1 MNENEYEWISVSSL
15 AVQLNVT
22 SQTIYNRIK
31 RGDYPVK
38 EFKRGGMNGVLVGV
52 KKQETT

>member
-31 RGDYPVK
+31 RGDYQVK
-38 EFKRGGMNGVLVGV
+38 EFKRGDMRGVLVGV
-52 KKQETT
+52 KKQKTV